1 MKFLTLNFFIT
12 LWLLLTMSFSYSVD
26 NQELGNI
33 VIHKNPVKYYNVVFK
48 DINNQDIKLDKF
60 ENKLIILN
68 FWATW
73 CVPCREEM
81 PYLDLLQINN
91 NLSNIKIF
99 PINISQEGKE
109 KQKKFFSQLNIKN
122 LEIFIDSYG
131 NLVKK
136 FMLRGI
142 PTTILINKQGEEFAR
157 IVGIYNFN
165 DTKFIEWLKNY
176 N

>member
-1 MKFLTLNFFIT
+1 MKLLTLNFFIT

-165 DTKFIEWLKNY
+165 DTKFIEWLKSY

>member
-1 MKFLTLNFFIT
+1 MKLLTLNFFIT

-73 CVPCREEM
+73 CVPCMEEM
-81 PYLDLLQINN
+81 PYLDQLQINN
-91 NLSNIKIF
+91 KLSNIKIF
-99 PINISQEGKE
+99 PINIGQEGKE

-131 NLVKK
+131 NLAKK

-165 DTKFIEWLKNY
+165 DTKFIEWLKSY